1 MELKGDD
8 SFSFR
13 FWMIVRKVHG
23 CNAVHL
29 MDLSIT
35 NSNDRQLVPFAINK
49 LLILVTHLAHN
60 FWFAVITDNN
70 LLKSFR
76 NDTSPFLG
84 VQHAV
89 ELRLGVQIRLISFYR
104 KVFGLTKNLTTILH
118 TSIVARETNFQFE
131 HKVTWLSA
139 LPDEK
144 RVRVHRVLF
153 CGLPHN
159 GTILH

>member
-8 SFSFR
+8 SFSSRFR
-13 FWMIVRKVHG
+13 MVVRKVHG

-35 NSNDRQLVPFAINK
+35 NSNDRQLVPLAINK
-49 LLILVTHLAHN
+49 LLSLVTYLTYHFGLTV
-60 FWFAVITDNN
+60 FTDNN

-76 NDTSPFLG
+76 NNSSPFLG

-131 HKVTWLSA
+131 HKVTWLST

-144 RVRVHRVLF
+144 GVSVHWILF
-153 CGLPHN
+153 
-159 GTILH
+159 